1 MSPSPKGWHQNQE
14 KNRHQH
20 GLITNMAAAL
30 KSREQVR
37 FHLTQYQAFITEIIS
52 SIIRPLG
59 RLNVISRP
67 AKTGDRWSA
76 LSGK

>member
-1 MSPSPKGWHQNQE
+1 MTVFLIQNFIGGFLKIIFLYHIREASLISFE
-14 KNRHQH
+14 KFTISLDAIYN
-20 GLITNMAAAL
+20 G
-30 KSREQVR
+30 S
-37 FHLTQYQAFITEIIS
+37 FIRIIS

-67 AKTGDRWSA
+67 AKTGNRWSA